1 LYEVRLVFF
10 GVLTLCLPRPTDAGY
25 CQFEKRAP
33 VDLTIAREITE
44 FLSEF
49 TGTMLFAFFGG
60 LAGIGT
66 TGGAWAALGNG
77 IALAVLVYCTA
88 AVSGGKLNPV
98 VSIALFSLNAQPF
111 GIAFMKLCFELA
123 AQITG
128 GLAGGA
134 LVRKLAFGIATTPG
148 CFLPPS
154 GTPQDVVFG
163 LETLSTFLLVITVL
177 STAVDES
184 GNARFAT
191 VAPLAIGLS
200 LFVAASATG
209 HWTGG
214 SLNPAR
220 YLGAN
225 ATGDCGDNKFAYAG
239 SYIGGELLGAVLAA
253 FIHWYVMLCARMKQ
267 RSEATPFPP
276 PGCARS
282 FAKCTAFAAGR
293 PPR

>member
-1 LYEVRLVFF
+1 M
-10 GVLTLCLPRPTDAGY
+10 
-25 CQFEKRAP
+25 
-33 VDLTIAREITE
+33 DLTIAREITE

-60 LAGIGT
+60 LTGVYT

-111 GIAFMKLCFELA
+111 GVALMKLFFELG

-134 LVRKLAFGIATTPG
+134 LVRKLAFGITPTTPG
-148 CFLPPS
+148 CFLPPP

-163 LETLSTFLLVITVL
+163 METLSTFLLVITVL

-184 GNARFAT
+184 GNARFAV
-191 VAPLAIGLS
+191 VAPLAIGMS

-220 YLGAN
+220 FLGAN
-225 ATGDCGDNKFAYAG
+225 VTGACGDDKYRYAG
-239 SYIGGELLGAVLAA
+239 SYIG
-253 FIHWYVMLCARMKQ
+253 
-267 RSEATPFPP
+267 
-276 PGCARS
+276 
-282 FAKCTAFAAGR
+282 
-293 PPR
+293 

>member
-1 LYEVRLVFF
+1 
-10 GVLTLCLPRPTDAGY
+10 
-25 CQFEKRAP
+25 
-33 VDLTIAREITE
+33 
-44 FLSEF
+44 
-49 TGTMLFAFFGG
+49 
-60 LAGIGT
+60 
-66 TGGAWAALGNG
+66 
-77 IALAVLVYCTA
+77 
-88 AVSGGKLNPV
+88 
-98 VSIALFSLNAQPF
+98 
-111 GIAFMKLCFELA
+111 
-123 AQITG
+123 
-128 GLAGGA
+128 
-134 LVRKLAFGIATTPG
+134 
-148 CFLPPS
+148 
-154 GTPQDVVFG
+154 
-163 LETLSTFLLVITVL
+163 
-177 STAVDES
+177 
-184 GNARFAT
+184 

-267 RSEATPFPP
+267 RSEPTPFPP